1 MRRFGTFGAP
11 FSTFLHLLG
20 TGEGRVAAVRW
31 TAQTTLRQRC
41 AVGQLHRRCC
51 GENTQVRGI
60 VHRHTRDSCPGRG
73 SRGSVGGR
81 LEPLSSSADRR
92 ISGAKREKRPA
103 VFQDAMGTASD
114 RPTALVTGANRGL
127 GLETSVQLRAKGFRV
142 VLTSRDEKK
151 GTAAVRGLDPD
162 GGDAM
167 YHQLDITDR
176 ASISSVAKDLPA
188 LVPRL
193 DLLVNN
199 AGIGSWGAD
208 RRASVR
214 TIATNYFGSRDVT
227 DALLPFI
234 ADGGR
239 IVMVSSGLGELSYMG
254 RDLRP
259 RFADP
264 SLNRPALDS
273 LVNSYLS
280 DLEKGEA
287 KSAGWPSAYSV
298 SKVAMNA
305 LTRIL
310 ARELAPRKIRINS
323 VCPGWVRTDMGGP
336 GANRS
341 VEVGARSIV
350 LGAMLPDDATGGFY
364 RDGKRIPW

>member
-1 MRRFGTFGAP
+1 
-11 FSTFLHLLG
+11 
-20 TGEGRVAAVRW
+20 
-31 TAQTTLRQRC
+31 
-41 AVGQLHRRCC
+41 
-51 GENTQVRGI
+51 
-60 VHRHTRDSCPGRG
+60 
-73 SRGSVGGR
+73 
-81 LEPLSSSADRR
+81 
-92 ISGAKREKRPA
+92 
-103 VFQDAMGTASD
+103 MGTASD

-127 GLETSVQLRAKGFRV
+127 GLEASVQLRAKGFRV

-162 GGDAM
+162 VL

-176 ASISSVAKDLPA
+176 GSISAVAKDLPA

-208 RRASVR
+208 RRASAR

-227 DALLPFI
+227 DALLPLI
-234 ADGGR
+234 PNGGR
-239 IVMVSSGLGELSYMG
+239 IVMVSSGLGELSTVG

-264 SLNRPALDS
+264 SLTRPALDS
-273 LVNSYLS
+273 LVKSYLTA
-280 DLEKGEA
+280 LEKGEV

-298 SKVAMNA
+298 SKVAMNS

-310 ARELAPRKIRINS
+310 ARELAPRKVHINS

-336 GANRS
+336 GASRS

-350 LGAMLPDDATGGFY
+350 LAATLPGDATGGFY
-364 RDGKRIPW
+364 RDGKKIPW

>member
-1 MRRFGTFGAP
+1 M
-11 FSTFLHLLG
+11 
-20 TGEGRVAAVRW
+20 
-31 TAQTTLRQRC
+31 
-41 AVGQLHRRCC
+41 
-51 GENTQVRGI
+51 
-60 VHRHTRDSCPGRG
+60 
-73 SRGSVGGR
+73 
-81 LEPLSSSADRR
+81 SSA
-92 ISGAKREKRPA
+92 A
-103 VFQDAMGTASD
+103 D

-127 GLETSVQLRAKGFRV
+127 GLETSNQLRAKGFRV
-142 VLTSRDEKK
+142 ILTSRDEKK
-151 GTAAVRGLDPD
+151 GTASVRGLDPAGRD
-162 GGDAM
+162 VA
-167 YHQLDITDR
+167 YHQLDITDA
-176 ASISSVAKDLPA
+176 ASISAVAHDLPGLA
-188 LVPRL
+188 SRL

-234 ADGGR
+234 PDGGR

-259 RFADP
+259 RFEDP
-264 SLNRPALDS
+264 SLTRPSLDS

-287 KSAGWPSAYSV
+287 KSEGWPSAYSV

-310 ARELAPRKIRINS
+310 ARQLPPRKIHGHS
-323 VCPGWVRTDMGGP
+323 VCPGRARAAMGGP
-336 GANRS
+336 RAPPSAAGA
-341 VEVGARSIV
+341 AR
-350 LGAMLPDDATGGFY
+350 APLPA
-364 RDGKRIPW
+364 PLPPPAA